1 MYRIIN
7 SLAVAEYNKSLRAV
21 EINFNGQGPTDL
33 YHETM
38 DIAMNI
44 AMIYQTNSWL
54 FIKDDFSDISHNAF
68 MIFVKKWSTKA
79 SEMYEASSSNYLC
92 RVALVTSTDSYL
104 YLMAEHEWLQDSRKK
119 FNNLYIKLFT
129 KLEQAK
135 KFLNNDY
142 SSRILIET

>member
-7 SLAVAEYNKSLRAV
+7 SLAVAEYNKPLRAV
-21 EINFNGQGPTDL
+21 EINFNGWGPSDL

-54 FIKDDFSDISHNAF
+54 FVKDDFTDINHNAF
-68 MIFVKKWSTKA
+68 MVFVRKWSKKA
-79 SEMYEASSSNYLC
+79 SEMYEISSPNYMC
-92 RVALVTSTDSYL
+92 KVALVTSSDSYL
-104 YLMAEHEWLQDSRKK
+104 YLMAEHDWLQDSRKK

-129 KLEQAK
+129 RLEQAK
-135 KFLNNDY
+135 AFLNNDY
-142 SSRILIET
+142 TSKILAET